1 VVVTTRKGV
10 HDIIT
15 DDWLIKTSTDTWR
28 RGDDVNIGVVHW
40 SYLPTIGGVETHL
53 ATICPEMAKLG
64 TEVYL
69 LTSRRKGAPDREG
82 NLMNVTRSDILDTAL
97 LESMKEK
104 GQAIPDYARPVFM
117 DFLTRN
123 RVNVVHAHNLHMDY
137 FPVSKTLVDMCHERG
152 VPCVL
157 ILHNDVFIDRDEAEM
172 TRILTEVDWDK
183 LVAISNFVKD
193 SVQRRVPAIP
203 EEKFQVILHG
213 IDTDSF
219 FPASRVEK
227 EELKRQYGFGDNRVV
242 LHTAR
247 FLRWKGI
254 IPAIQS
260 LPAIIERFPDVKM
273 VLTGRKER
281 VSKEDLKQYEQ
292 EIDRTIVELGLE
304 KNVHIGMYSYSDIPR
319 LTRLAD
325 VVIYTTIGDEPFGL
339 VPVEA
344 MASGVPTIVTR
355 SGGLIEGVVDGE
367 TGFIIDKD
375 EQTIPAQLATRIVE
389 LFSHEGLAGE
399 VGSAGRRRAVEV
411 FDKER
416 MAADLIH
423 LSNSLVS

>member
-1 VVVTTRKGV
+1 M
-10 HDIIT
+10 
-15 DDWLIKTSTDTWR
+15 
-28 RGDDVNIGVVHW
+28 NIGVVHW

-64 TEVYL
+64 SEIHL
-69 LTSRRKGAPDREG
+69 LTSRQKGAPDREG
-82 NLMNVTRSDILDTAL
+82 NLVDVTRSDMLDTAL

-172 TRILTEVDWDK
+172 TRILTEVDWDR

-193 SVQRRVPAIP
+193 SVRRRVPAIP
-203 EEKFQVILHG
+203 EDKFQVILHG
-213 IDTDSF
+213 IDTNSF
-219 FPASRVEK
+219 CPASRVEK
-227 EELKRQYGFGDNRVV
+227 AELKRQYGFGDNRVV
-242 LHTAR
+242 LHSAR
-247 FLRWKGI
+247 FLQWKGI

-260 LPAIIERFPDVKM
+260 LPAIIDRFPDVKM
-273 VLTGRKER
+273 VLTGKKER
-281 VSKEDLKQYEQ
+281 VSKEDLKEYEQ
-292 EIDRTIVELGLE
+292 EIDRTIAELGLE
-304 KNVHIGMYSYSDIPR
+304 KNVHIGMYSFSDIPR

-344 MASGVPTIVTR
+344 MASGVPAIVTR
-355 SGGLIEGVVDGE
+355 SGGLVEGVVDGK

-375 EQTIPAQLATRIVE
+375 KQTIPAQLAARIVE

-399 VGSAGRRRAVEV
+399 FGSAGRRRAVEV
-411 FDKER
+411 FDKKR
-416 MAADLIH
+416 MAVDFIH
-423 LSNSLVS
+423 LSDSLMS